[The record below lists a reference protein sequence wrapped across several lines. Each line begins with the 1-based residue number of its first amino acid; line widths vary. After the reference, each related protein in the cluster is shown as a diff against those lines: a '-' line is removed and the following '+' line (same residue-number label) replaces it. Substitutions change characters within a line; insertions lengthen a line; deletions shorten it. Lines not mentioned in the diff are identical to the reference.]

1 MLLVMSINDFLRV
14 EFISSNKGRG
24 LFAKKDIE
32 KGKVIDVAYVVLISK
47 KNYKKIKKTL
57 VSNYC
62 FHWENPKYKSEYKMS
77 LAMSI
82 CQFINHSF
90 RPNVKYEYN
99 YKNDTIKFETIRDII
114 KGEELTMNYN
124 KESSVKSPIWFDFI
138 LHVLTLIY
146 FYLHKR

>member
-1 MLLVMSINDFLRV
+1 MSINDFLRV

-32 KGKVIDVAYVVLISK
+32 KGKVIDVAYVILISNK
-47 KNYKKIKKTL
+47 DCKKIKKTL
-57 VSNYC
+57 VANYF
-62 FHWENPKYKSEYKMS
+62 FHWENPKYKSEYKVS
-77 LAMSI
+77 LAMTI

-90 RPNVKYEYN
+90 RPNVIYEIN
-99 YKNDTIKFETIRDII
+99 YKNDTIKFTTIRDII

-124 KESSVKSPIWFDFI
+124 KKQFEKSPVWFDFI
-138 LHVLTLIY
+138 LHVLTLIN